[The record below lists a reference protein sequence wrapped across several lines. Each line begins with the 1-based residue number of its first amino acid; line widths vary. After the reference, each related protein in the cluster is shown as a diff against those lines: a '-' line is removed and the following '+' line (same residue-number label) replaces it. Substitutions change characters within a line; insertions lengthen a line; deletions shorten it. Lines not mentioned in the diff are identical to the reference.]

1 MDTHLRYALVG
12 LVKKDL
18 RHAFNSDGERN
29 DGVLATG
36 PARTVAA
43 TGTQR
48 TEDSI
53 TGFTEQQFL
62 QQVPSADL
70 AQTQAPPVC
79 RLQLKCDGTR

>member
-29 DGVLATG
+29 NGVLATG
-36 PARTVAA
+36 SACAVAA
-43 TGTQR
+43 TGAQR

-62 QQVPSADL
+62 QQVPSGEL
-70 AQTQAPPVC
+70 AQTQGAPVC
-79 RLQLKCDGTR
+79 RLQLKCDGIR